1 MKVLTRRLFVPNN
14 YYRDLYM
21 KFHGSNQGYKSMN
34 EYFKEIEIVIN
45 KANVIEDIETTMARF
60 LNRLN

>member
-1 MKVLTRRLFVPNN
+1 
-14 YYRDLYM
+14 
-21 KFHGSNQGYKSMN
+21 MN

>member
-1 MKVLTRRLFVPNN
+1 VPNN